1 MIGQLFSP
9 DFKSFLE
16 LVQGSSSYCKLTSI
30 RDKVTPMGRDSTA
43 NSILVKVISRL
54 FAANKWLFRVAAR
67 EGMFFTGSRQVK
79 GMVRDVFRRD

>member
-9 DFKSFLE
+9 DFKSFVE

-43 NSILVKVISRL
+43 NSILLTKQSKVVQLGYGKTTI
-54 FAANKWLFRVAAR
+54 
-67 EGMFFTGSRQVK
+67 
-79 GMVRDVFRRD
+79 